1 MTESEIQRLFVE
13 HPFGE
18 AKRLLAEDIE
28 KSGRELSGNENVF
41 ELKSIALE
49 CSRMARSVSGEQV
62 KATSGEENGKAGAE
76 KETARATT
84 ESSGGATGESSGGK
98 SGGTKAEQQTLPFG
112 NEEQAPE
119 NAQSIIDSMLSGKKE
134 KASSKG
140 GEGGEEN
147 AEGGELGEVKPNGEP
162 SREGA
167 ENAPPSHPQGECEKA
182 RAEGG
187 ERPQGAQSPENAKP
201 RRKRGTGNAE
211 SPENGKEGK
220 PKSGEQ
226 AERELEEMASSL
238 MKEARRKI
246 EEANAMRE
254 KRLREEEERRKAEEE
269 RKSKGDRH
277 YMTDEVV
284 KRLKCLRKAFLVGPA
299 GTGKTTLAMC
309 ACRELFGIRGG
320 LDAVVKSGKFAQI
333 SFSPDTVSADM
344 LGFTDVNGV
353 FHETD
358 IIKVFRDGG
367 LILFDEMDDA
377 DASLLVK
384 LNTMLA
390 NGVIPVPGGCVT
402 QNPETYIV
410 GTANTY
416 GTGGNSVYVG
426 RSRLDGATL
435 DRWKMATIEVG
446 YDTVLEMNIL
456 AKTLGKENP
465 RMCFEIMSTA
475 LVIREKIN
483 ANKWKQICSTRFVC
497 DSARMGASGYSFQKI
512 LDTFLLDWNEA
523 NAKTVR
529 TAVRD
534 ALKDK
539 EALASGMEWYS
550 KAAKEMAS

>member
-49 CSRMARSVSGEQV
+49 CSRMARRVEGEQV
-62 KATSGEENGKAGAE
+62 KAPSGTENGKAGAE

-84 ESSGGATGESSGGK
+84 ESSGGATGEASGGPN
-98 SGGTKAEQQTLPFG
+98 GGKKAEQQTLPFR

-119 NAQSIIDSMLSGKKE
+119 NAQSIIDSMLSDKRE
-134 KASSKG
+134 KASPKG
-140 GEGGEEN
+140 GEAGEEK
-147 AEGGELGEVKPNGEP
+147 AECGEQSNGKPNGEP
-162 SREGA
+162 SRESA
-167 ENAPPSHPQGECEKA
+167 ENAPPPPPHGEGENA

-187 ERPQGAQSPENAKP
+187 ERPQGAQSAENAKP
-201 RRKRGTGNAE
+201 RRKRGTENAE
-211 SPENGKEGK
+211 NPENGKEGK

-284 KRLKCLRKAFLVGPA
+284 KRLKCIRKAFLVGPA

-446 YDTVLEMNIL
+446 YDTALEMNIL

-465 RMCFEIMSTA
+465 RMCFEIMNTA
-475 LVIREKIN
+475 LVIRDKIN

-523 NAKTVR
+523 NARTVR

-539 EALASGMEWYS
+539 EALASAMSWYS